1 MSLMHVSESSSL
13 PQKYSQVLSWLS
25 WPELCTEEGWRL
37 KEVGQVRRDE
47 EKPLLPSSAEV
58 CTGAVNSQG
67 ICTLGRS
74 ASGSSSDVRASRI
87 C

>member
-1 MSLMHVSESSSL
+1 MHVSESSTL

-25 WPELCTEEGWRL
+25 WPELCTEEGWKL
-37 KEVGQVRRDE
+37 KEVGQVRRDDA
-47 EKPLLPSSAEV
+47 KALLPRSAEI

-67 ICTLGRS
+67 ICTLGR
-74 ASGSSSDVRASRI
+74 AISGSNSDRDSRI